1 MKFSKYI
8 ITAVIIGALAASIG
22 YYLHEQKMSRLP
34 VLSLK
39 KHANGGFTFGLDGKP
54 FIVRG
59 VCYNPIPVGKDYE
72 YDFWS
77 DPSKPWITDGKLM
90 QEMGVNSV
98 RLYRLGKNHAAVKNV
113 IHDLYRKNGIR
124 TFAGHYLGFWDW
136 PPANYANASFR
147 KNMIAEV
154 VQMVQSFKDEP
165 GIIGWIVGNENNYS
179 FDRNLRP
186 WSSDELDA
194 LEDPDERHRQ
204 MAKIYYSFIDD
215 LAVEIKKVD
224 PLRPV
229 IMGVGEVKSL
239 HIAAE
244 VTPHVDVLGMIAY
257 RGATFGNMFREI
269 KQKYNKPVLLT
280 EYGAD
285 RFNAYTGEEDE
296 KSQSRFL
303 ELQWKDIERNSTIRN
318 DQGNCIGGIIFEW
331 TDEWWKAN
339 ENLAHTWGIHDKV
352 AQWSHSSYYYDY
364 EAAGHMN
371 INEEWWGIVGLKPR
385 PENLTNAIDK
395 RELKSAY
402 YVMQGLWGKNRQ
414 DPAAD
419 LLTRTSIDSSE
430 ATKSALLKSS
440 KQPNPAAVLQ
450 VPEVSKATTQESNPI
465 MQLIAPAVQP
475 VLPASIPG
483 TASSLAKT
491 AGQTAVGSTTK
502 TTNSINAAAQSTS
515 LPARTIAP
523 VLTPTMTA
531 PTPNTT
537 DLAKTIADSR
547 ALQASSPVSHP
558 ISILP
563 NQGGGYSLY
572 RDNELNL
579 IKGVVYSPFGI
590 GGGPGKPFWN
600 SGFSPWTEDITLLK
614 DMGANA
620 IRIYSDGT
628 HSDVEQEVIRLFNTE
643 GIQTYLGVDFGTK
656 PKSALD
662 AQAKALALVQNYKAN
677 PGVAAWILGR
687 EDESGYKLNTTIW
700 PSNEDYYAWVN
711 VLAAE
716 IKKIDPTRPIILNIG
731 SLTNTA
737 TASEITPNIDVL
749 GVSLQGNESLDDLF
763 ANTTRRYN
771 QAIVVLRLG
780 ADRFNNLT
788 IAEAEADQ
796 AKLIGNQW
804 SQVLQNSSLQQADG
818 HAIGAFVYEWTDQ
831 WWRANHESPASWSI
845 QDTDAQSV
853 QRSFEYDYE
862 SNSVN
867 NVNDEWWGLVGLEKT
882 ADGVYDRRVPKS
894 AYYVL
899 MGQWNAPLQSTNS
912 ASVTTN

>member
-1 MKFSKYI
+1 MKFGKHI
-8 ITAVIIGALAASIG
+8 ITVIILGALTASIG
-22 YYLHEQKMSRLP
+22 YYLYEQKMSRLP

-72 YDFWS
+72 YDFWA
-77 DPSKPWITDGKLM
+77 DPNKPWITDGKLM
-90 QEMGVNSV
+90 QDMGVNAV
-98 RLYRLGKNHAAVKNV
+98 RLYRLGKNRDAVKNV
-113 IHDLYRKNGIR
+113 ISDLYRKNGIR

-136 PPANYANASFR
+136 PPANYANAGFR

-154 VQMVQSFKDEP
+154 VKMVQDFKDEP
-165 GIIGWIVGNENNYS
+165 GIIGWIIGNENNYS
-179 FDRNLRP
+179 FDRNLRA

-204 MAKIYYSFIDD
+204 MATIYYSFIDE
-215 LAVEIKKVD
+215 LSVEIKKVD
-224 PLRPV
+224 PIRPV

-244 VTPHVDVLGMIAY
+244 VTPNVDVLGMIAY

-285 RFNAYTGEEDE
+285 RFNAYTAEEDE

-318 DQGNCIGGIIFEW
+318 DKGNCIGGIIFEW

-385 PENLTNAIDK
+385 PENLTNTIDK
-395 RELKSAY
+395 RELKSGY
-402 YVMQGLWGKNRQ
+402 YVMQGLWGKNRNEP
-414 DPAAD
+414 DAD
-419 LLTRTSIDSSE
+419 LLTRTSIDSSK
-430 ATKSALLKSS
+430 ATNSALKNATAKS
-440 KQPNPAAVLQ
+440 QAAAVLQ
-450 VPEVSKATTQESNPI
+450 PAATSS
-465 MQLIAPAVQP
+465 A
-475 VLPASIPG
+475 ASAGQI
-483 TASSLAKT
+483 TASS
-491 AGQTAVGSTTK
+491 TTP
-502 TTNSINAAAQSTS
+502 TTNSINASAQSTS
-515 LPARTIAP
+515 LPARTIVPVSAPIPSGVAASAAP
-523 VLTPTMTA
+523 VAQTVAVNLA
-531 PTPNTT
+531 P
-537 DLAKTIADSR
+537 
-547 ALQASSPVSHP
+547 QANSPVSQP
-558 ISILP
+558 VSVLS
-563 NQGGGYSLY
+563 NQGGGHSLY
-572 RDNELNL
+572 RDNEMNL

-590 GGGPGKPFWN
+590 GQGPGKPFWN
-600 SGFSPWTEDITLLK
+600 SSFSPWTEDAALLK

-620 IRIYSDGT
+620 VRIYSDGT
-628 HSDVEQEVIRLFNTE
+628 HSDVEQEAIRLFNAE
-643 GIQTYLGVDFGTK
+643 GIQTYLGIHFESK
-656 PKSALD
+656 SRSALD
-662 AQAKALALVQNYKAN
+662 VQTQALALVQNYKAN
-677 PGVAAWILGR
+677 PGIAAWILGG
-687 EDESGYKLNTTIW
+687 EDVSGYKLNTSIW
-700 PSNEDYYAWVN
+700 PTNADYYKWVN
-711 VLAAE
+711 ALATE
-716 IKKIDPTRPIILNIG
+716 IKKIDPTRLIILNVG
-731 SLTNTA
+731 SLANTGA
-737 TASEITPNIDVL
+737 ASQITPNIDVL
-749 GVSLQGNESLDDLF
+749 GVSLQGNESLGDLF

-788 IAEAEADQ
+788 IVEAESDQ
-796 AKLIGNQW
+796 AKIIGNQW
-804 SQVLQNSSLQQADG
+804 TQVLQSSSFRQADG

-831 WWRANHESPASWSI
+831 WWRANQKSPDSWSV

-853 QRSFEYDYE
+853 QQSFEYDYE

-867 NVNDEWWGLVGLEKT
+867 NVNDEWWGLIGLEKT
-882 ADGVYDRRVPKS
+882 ADGADDRRIPKS

-899 MGQWNAPLQSTNS
+899 MGQWNTPLQSSNS
-912 ASVTTN
+912 E